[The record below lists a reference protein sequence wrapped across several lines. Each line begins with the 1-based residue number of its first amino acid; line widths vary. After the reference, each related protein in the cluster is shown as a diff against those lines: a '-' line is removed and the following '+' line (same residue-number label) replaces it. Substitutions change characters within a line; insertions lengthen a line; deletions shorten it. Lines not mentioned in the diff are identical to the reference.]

1 MVIGM
6 RTHWILVRLKG
17 EEMDRTKF
25 LGASEAGA
33 VLGISPYRTPFRV
46 WQEKV
51 GLVLPDPPGIPARAG
66 NALENLVLDL
76 FQEETGKMVSYRQEE
91 FEDDEYPFLKCHV
104 DGLADS
110 GEIVEAKTTGSD
122 KGWGEPGTDQ
132 IPQVYLAQVTVQ
144 MYLAG
149 LRIAYVPV
157 LIGRED
163 FRIYKV
169 ERDEELEKLILP
181 RLVKFWT
188 ENVEKKI
195 APPPVT
201 LQDIYDAFPRHEARQ
216 VEATEEIHNAVR
228 KLSDIQSRIKALE
241 KEETE
246 TKALILSHMQS
257 ADELVYGG
265 KVLATWRTQNAKRLN
280 NARLKEL
287 YPKAVEDCTGEIT
300 SRVFRLKKSKEE

>member
-1 MVIGM
+1 
-6 RTHWILVRLKG
+6 
-17 EEMDRTKF
+17 MDRTKF

-33 VLGISPYRTPFRV
+33 VLGLSPYRSPFKV
-46 WQEKV
+46 WQEKT
-51 GLVLPDPPGIPARAG
+51 GQIIPDPPGIPMRAG
-66 NALENLVLDL
+66 NALESLVLDL
-76 FQEETGKMVSYRQEE
+76 FQEETGKMVGDRQAE
-91 FEDDEYPFLKCHV
+91 FIDKAHPFIVCHV
-104 DGLADS
+104 DGVADS

-169 ERDEELEKLILP
+169 ERDEELEKMVLP

-188 ENVEKKI
+188 DHVEKNI

-201 LQDIYDAFPRHEARQ
+201 LSDLYEAFPRHEARQ
-216 VEATEEIHNAVR
+216 VEASEEVVRAVR
-228 KLSDIQSRIKALE
+228 GLARVKEEIKALE
-241 KEETE
+241 SLKETHE
-246 TKALILSHMQS
+246 KVILEAMGS
-257 ADELVYGG
+257 ADELVHEG
-265 KVLATWRTQNAKRLN
+265 KVLATWRTQTSKRLN
-280 NARLKEL
+280 TARLKEL
-287 YPKAVEDCTGEIT
+287 YPQAVEECTGEVN

>member
-1 MVIGM
+1 
-6 RTHWILVRLKG
+6 
-17 EEMDRTKF
+17 MDRTKF

-33 VLGISPYRTPFRV
+33 VLGLSPYRSPLRV

-51 GLVLPDPPGIPARAG
+51 GLVTPDPPGIPMRAG
-66 NALENLVLDL
+66 NALESLVLDL
-76 FQEETGKMVSYRQEE
+76 FQEETGKTVGDRQAE
-91 FEDDEYPFLKCHV
+91 FADEDHPFLVCHV

-169 ERDEELEKLILP
+169 ERDEELEKMVLP

-201 LQDIYDAFPRHEARQ
+201 LSDLYEAFPRHEARQ
-216 VEATEEIHNAVR
+216 VEATKDVYMAAR
-228 KLSDIQSRIKALE
+228 RLSTIKADIKSLE
-241 KEETE
+241 KEEEE
-246 TKALILSHMQS
+246 TQALILAHMQT
-257 ADELVYGG
+257 ADELTYDG
-265 KVLATWRTQNAKRLN
+265 KVLATWRTQASKRLN

-287 YPKAVEDCTGEIT
+287 YPQAVEECTGEIT

>member
-1 MVIGM
+1 
-6 RTHWILVRLKG
+6 
-17 EEMDRTKF
+17 MDRTKF

-46 WQEKV
+46 WQDKV

-66 NALENLVLDL
+66 NALESLVLDL
-76 FQEETGKMVSYRQEE
+76 FQEETGKMVAYRQEE

-104 DGLADS
+104 DGVADS

-144 MYLAG
+144 MFLAG

-169 ERDEELEKLILP
+169 ERDEELEQMILP

-201 LQDIYDAFPRHEARQ
+201 LSDLYEAFPRHESRQ
-216 VEATEEIHNAVR
+216 VEASEEVVLAVR
-228 KLSDIQSRIKALE
+228 GLARVKEEIKALE
-241 KEETE
+241 SMKEAHE
-246 TKALILSHMQS
+246 KIILEAMGT
-257 ADELVYGG
+257 ADELTYGG
-265 KVLATWRTQNAKRLN
+265 KVLATWRTQTAKRLN
-280 NARLKEL
+280 TSRLKEL
-287 YPKAVEDCTGEIT
+287 YPEAVEECTGEIT

>member
-1 MVIGM
+1 
-6 RTHWILVRLKG
+6 
-17 EEMDRTKF
+17 MDRTKF
-25 LGASEAGA
+25 LGASESGA
-33 VLGISPYRTPFRV
+33 VLGLSPYRSPLRV

-51 GLVLPDPPGIPARAG
+51 GLVTPDPPGIPMRAG
-66 NALENLVLDL
+66 NALESLVLDL
-76 FQEETGKMVSYRQEE
+76 FQEETGKIVAYRQEE

-169 ERDEELEKLILP
+169 DRDEELEKMVLP

-188 ENVEKKI
+188 EHVERKI

-201 LQDIYDAFPRHEARQ
+201 LPDLYEAFPRHEARQ
-216 VEATEEIHNAVR
+216 VEATRDIYMAVR
-228 KLSDIQSRIKALE
+228 RLSTIKGDIKSLE
-241 KEETE
+241 KEEEE
-246 TKALILSHMQS
+246 TQALILAHMQT
-257 ADELVYGG
+257 ADELTYDG
-265 KVLATWRTQNAKRLN
+265 KVLATWRTQTSKRLN
-280 NARLKEL
+280 TSRLKEL
-287 YPKAVEDCTGEIT
+287 YPQAVGKCTGEVN
-300 SRVFRLKKSKEE
+300 SRVFRLKKTKEE

>member
-1 MVIGM
+1 
-6 RTHWILVRLKG
+6 
-17 EEMDRTKF
+17 MDRTKF

-76 FQEETGKMVSYRQEE
+76 FQEETGKMVAYRQEE

-104 DGLADS
+104 DGVANS

-169 ERDEELEKLILP
+169 ERDEELEKMILP

-201 LQDIYDAFPRHEARQ
+201 LSDLYEAFPRHEARQ
-216 VEATEEIHNAVR
+216 VEASEEVFRAVR
-228 KLSDIQSRIKALE
+228 GLARVKEEIKALE
-241 KEETE
+241 SMKEAHE
-246 TKALILSHMQS
+246 KVILEAMGS
-257 ADELVYGG
+257 ADELVHEG
-265 KVLATWRTQNAKRLN
+265 KVLATWRTQTAKRLN
-280 NARLKEL
+280 TSRLKEL
-287 YPKAVEDCTGEIT
+287 FPLVAEKCTGEVN

>member
-1 MVIGM
+1 
-6 RTHWILVRLKG
+6 
-17 EEMDRTKF
+17 MDRTKF

-33 VLGISPYRTPFRV
+33 VLGLSPYRSPLRV

-51 GLVLPDPPGIPARAG
+51 GLITPDPPGIPMRAG
-66 NALENLVLDL
+66 NALESLVLDL
-76 FQEETGKMVSYRQEE
+76 FQEETGKVVGDRQAE
-91 FEDDEYPFLKCHV
+91 FEDEEYPFLKCHV

-169 ERDEELEKLILP
+169 ERDEELEKMVLP

-188 ENVEKKI
+188 ENVEKNV

-201 LQDIYDAFPRHEARQ
+201 LSDLYESFPRHEARQ
-216 VEATEEIHNAVR
+216 VEASEEVVRAVR
-228 KLSDIQSRIKALE
+228 GLARVKEEIKALE
-241 KEETE
+241 SLKEAHE
-246 TKALILSHMQS
+246 KVILEAMGS
-257 ADELVYGG
+257 ADELVHEG
-265 KVLATWRTQNAKRLN
+265 KVLATWRTQTSKRLN
-280 NARLKEL
+280 TARLKEL
-287 YPKAVEDCTGEIT
+287 YPQAVEECTGEVN